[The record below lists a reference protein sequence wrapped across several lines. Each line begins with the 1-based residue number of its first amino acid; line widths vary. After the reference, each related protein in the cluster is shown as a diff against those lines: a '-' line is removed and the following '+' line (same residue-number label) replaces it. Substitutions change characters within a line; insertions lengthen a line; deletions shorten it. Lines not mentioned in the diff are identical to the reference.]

1 MLGLENPF
9 KSNEVFMKEECLNSP
24 ILNEKEKEKRR
35 VAVTKIL
42 DKLEQIMDQT
52 KLLVDGENRSATTNA
67 F

>member
-1 MLGLENPF
+1 
-9 KSNEVFMKEECLNSP
+9 MKEECLNSP